1 MSNVRVNSN
10 CMMCGG
16 CLSLGYDFLEEQ
28 SDGHVKV
35 KDNTYLKPDSAEL
48 KALME
53 VCPAQAFEYDKD
65 AVIVSKEE
73 QLMKIKQ
80 QLKMWKGI
88 PEPTTKDI
96 AFDERKY
103 SMNMPYIRG
112 SDYSY
117 SSDRAAENAAER
129 AFNNGAYS
137 KMDVFILQVISQ
149 YRADKIGPY
158 YTYGS
163 DTNSIYYKENQKII
177 QLLKEAEKLSD
188 KNLGSDF
195 SNFEICPSS
204 DLAYKMLAKGELV
217 GDELVGS
224 VHREFDSGSYSSLS
238 SYSMYYDTDDME
250 VYEIVAAIHDM
261 TTYKMDIRDLIDLM
275 MVWYRDVLILKAT
288 EDINQLVYQDEHK
301 YLQKKATTSSYE
313 GLNNIM
319 EALEKAKVR
328 LNANVNFDITMEML
342 LLTIKEN

>member
-1 MSNVRVNSN
+1 
-10 CMMCGG
+10 
-16 CLSLGYDFLEEQ
+16 
-28 SDGHVKV
+28 
-35 KDNTYLKPDSAEL
+35 
-48 KALME
+48 
-53 VCPAQAFEYDKD
+53 
-65 AVIVSKEE
+65 
-73 QLMKIKQ
+73 
-80 QLKMWKGI
+80 
-88 PEPTTKDI
+88 
-96 AFDERKY
+96 
-103 SMNMPYIRG
+103 MNMPYIRG

-250 VYEIVAAIHDM
+250 VYEGHGLFGDK
-261 TTYKMDIRDLIDLM
+261 YKDKYCYRDLSE
-275 MVWYRDVLILKAT
+275 AT
-288 EDINQLVYQDEHK
+288 RE
-301 YLQKKATTSSYE
+301 
-313 GLNNIM
+313 
-319 EALEKAKVR
+319 LEKDLRSALKYRGDEIERHALDKIKWLVQVYNKEAQQAISAKINK
-328 LNANVNFDITMEML
+328 L
-342 LLTIKEN
+342 

>member
-112 SDYSY
+112 SD
-117 SSDRAAENAAER
+117 
-129 AFNNGAYS
+129 
-137 KMDVFILQVISQ
+137 
-149 YRADKIGPY
+149 
-158 YTYGS
+158 
-163 DTNSIYYKENQKII
+163 
-177 QLLKEAEKLSD
+177 
-188 KNLGSDF
+188 F

-250 VYEIVAAIHDM
+250 VYEAQQAISA
-261 TTYKMDIRDLIDLM
+261 K
-275 MVWYRDVLILKAT
+275 
-288 EDINQLVYQDEHK
+288 INKL
-301 YLQKKATTSSYE
+301 
-313 GLNNIM
+313 
-319 EALEKAKVR
+319 
-328 LNANVNFDITMEML
+328 
-342 LLTIKEN
+342 

>member
-250 VYEIVAAIHDM
+250 VYEGHGLFGDK
-261 TTYKMDIRDLIDLM
+261 YKDKYSYRDLSE
-275 MVWYRDVLILKAT
+275 AT
-288 EDINQLVYQDEHK
+288 RE
-301 YLQKKATTSSYE
+301 
-313 GLNNIM
+313 
-319 EALEKAKVR
+319 LEKDLRSALKYRGDEIERHALDKIKWLVQVYNKEAQQAISAKINK
-328 LNANVNFDITMEML
+328 L
-342 LLTIKEN
+342 

>member
-53 VCPAQAFEYDKD
+53 VCPVQAFEYDKD

-103 SMNMPYIRG
+103 SMNMPYIR
-112 SDYSY
+112 
-117 SSDRAAENAAER
+117 
-129 AFNNGAYS
+129 
-137 KMDVFILQVISQ
+137 
-149 YRADKIGPY
+149 
-158 YTYGS
+158 
-163 DTNSIYYKENQKII
+163 
-177 QLLKEAEKLSD
+177 
-188 KNLGSDF
+188 
-195 SNFEICPSS
+195 
-204 DLAYKMLAKGELV
+204 
-217 GDELVGS
+217 
-224 VHREFDSGSYSSLS
+224 
-238 SYSMYYDTDDME
+238 
-250 VYEIVAAIHDM
+250 
-261 TTYKMDIRDLIDLM
+261 
-275 MVWYRDVLILKAT
+275 
-288 EDINQLVYQDEHK
+288 
-301 YLQKKATTSSYE
+301 
-313 GLNNIM
+313 
-319 EALEKAKVR
+319 
-328 LNANVNFDITMEML
+328 
-342 LLTIKEN
+342 

>member
-1 MSNVRVNSN
+1 MSNGRVNSN